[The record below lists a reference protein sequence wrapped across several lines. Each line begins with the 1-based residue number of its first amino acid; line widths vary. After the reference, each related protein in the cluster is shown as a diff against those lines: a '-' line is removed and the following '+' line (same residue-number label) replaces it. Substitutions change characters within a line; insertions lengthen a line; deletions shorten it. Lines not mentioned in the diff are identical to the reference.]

1 MSFATFKS
9 AYRQNLKEKGQRTM
23 KENGKKLLFAGSI
36 FFLKIYLK
44 YSVEVVIIIVYDY
57 ERTSDMEKLIQAFV
71 GILPKKLQDIYYK
84 YEEKWMYLLFGGL
97 TTVVS
102 IVTKLLFFG
111 IVPDEPKWETTAGV
125 VFSWICAVTFAFF
138 TNKKYVFKNE
148 TNGKKEFFKV
158 FVSFYGARIAT
169 LVMEWLIFFIFC
181 DLLHISRTII
191 TFASQVIIFIA
202 NYVLSKLF
210 VFKKKDDAK
219 SNG

>member
-1 MSFATFKS
+1 
-9 AYRQNLKEKGQRTM
+9 
-23 KENGKKLLFAGSI
+23 
-36 FFLKIYLK
+36 
-44 YSVEVVIIIVYDY
+44 VEVVIIIVYDY
-57 ERTSDMEKLIQAFV
+57 ERNSDMEKLIQAFV

-111 IVPDEPKWETTAGV
+111 IVPGEPKWETTAGV